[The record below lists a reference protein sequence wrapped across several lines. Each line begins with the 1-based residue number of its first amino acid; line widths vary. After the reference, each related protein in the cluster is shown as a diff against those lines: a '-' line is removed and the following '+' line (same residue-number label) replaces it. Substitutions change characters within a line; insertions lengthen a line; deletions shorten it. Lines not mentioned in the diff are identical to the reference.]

1 MPAGPVIGD
10 STSSPA
16 VNPCAVAQVADLV
29 DRAAPDR
36 LVADD
41 AALADLVAADLELRL
56 DQRDDRLARRRPQQL
71 GDPRQHER
79 QRDERHVDH
88 REVARLGD
96 PREIEVA
103 DVLALEHD
111 DARVLAERPRELAVA
126 DVDRVDPRRAA
137 AQQHVGEAA
146 GRRADVERGHP
157 GRIDARTSSSPCT
170 SLSAPRETY
179 G

>member
-16 VNPCAVAQVADLV
+16 TKPCAAAQVADLV
-29 DRAAPDR
+29 DGAAADAS
-36 LVADD
+36 VADH

-56 DQRDDRLARRRPQQL
+56 DERDDRLARRRAQQL
-71 GDPRQHER
+71 GDARQDER
-79 QRDERHVDH
+79 QRDERDVDD

-96 PREIEVA
+96 EREIDVA

-126 DVDRVDPRRAA
+126 DVDRVDPRGAA
-137 AQQHVGEAA
+137 AEQHVGEAA
-146 GRRADVERGHP
+146 GRRADVERDH
-157 GRIDARTSSSPCT
+157 ARRDRSPNASSPFT